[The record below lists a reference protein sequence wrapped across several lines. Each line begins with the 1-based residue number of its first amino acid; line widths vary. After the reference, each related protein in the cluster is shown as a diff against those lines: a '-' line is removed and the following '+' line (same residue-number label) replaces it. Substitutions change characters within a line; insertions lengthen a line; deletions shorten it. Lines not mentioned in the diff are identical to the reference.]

1 LNLNVRKEQHFQV
14 ANKGKRTRLCQEIR
28 NCGIKNF
35 DIKEVCSL
43 ELHDYY
49 DACEVE
55 MALIKILKPELNKNV
70 RRVRTIGM
78 KQYQREWQQRVR
90 DSGIHSCEI
99 CDVSFAAK
107 LHLMRHLETKKH
119 KRNEQSHMV
128 EYYSNL

>member
-49 DACEVE
+49 CEVE